1 MRNEK
6 KDDIEIDDLEKTE
19 LTIEI
24 KPVKKS
30 LTAEDVNVSIDIDKE
45 IEDLQKEL
53 ENLKNI
59 VEKKE
64 IEVIAYKYYM
74 YCDRKSVKAK
84 RDSNEYI
91 DVVYCIDMHNEK
103 NESFPKMIDILF
115 DLAYK
120 YRNVAEKTYIAKDE
134 LERCERY
141 FAEPNMVIF
150 DDPVR
155 MIAYQ
160 YLDYEK
166 YFGINEKTHLIDL
179 FYIFDTRKGEVIR
192 VKLRGKGEDIK
203 MEEICYQDRRTENL
217 ITRIIDFMHNY
228 TYLPCLRTDDCV

>member
-6 KDDIEIDDLEKTE
+6 KDDIEIEEKTE
-19 LTIEI
+19 LMIEI
-24 KPVKKS
+24 KPVKKPVV
-30 LTAEDVNVSIDIDKE
+30 EEVQVNVDIDKE
-45 IEDLQKEL
+45 IENLQKEL

-64 IEVIAYKYYM
+64 IEVIAYKYYT

-91 DVVYCIDMHNEK
+91 DVVYCVDMHNEK

-120 YRNVAEKTYIAKDE
+120 YRNVAEKAYAVRDE

-179 FYIFDTRKGEVIR
+179 FYIFDTRKGEIIR
-192 VKLRGKGEDIK
+192 IKLRGRGEDIK

-228 TYLPCLRTDDCV
+228 TYLPCIRTNDCV

>member
-1 MRNEK
+1 MSEK
-6 KDDIEIDDLEKTE
+6 KNDIEIDDEKTE
-19 LTIEI
+19 LVIEI
-24 KPVKKS
+24 KPVKKPEE
-30 LTAEDVNVSIDIDKE
+30 TQVKVNIDVDKE

-64 IEVIAYKYYM
+64 IEVISYKYYT
-74 YCDRKSVKAK
+74 YCDRKLVKAK
-84 RDSNEYI
+84 RDSDEYI
-91 DVVYCIDMHNEK
+91 DVVYCVDMHNEK

-120 YRNVAEKTYIAKDE
+120 YRNVAEKAYLMIDE
-134 LERCERY
+134 IERCERY
-141 FAEPNMVIF
+141 FGEPNMIIF

-155 MIAYQ
+155 AIVYQ

-166 YFGINEKTHLIDL
+166 YFGINEKTHLIDI
-179 FYIFDTRKGEVIR
+179 FYIFDTKKGEVIR
-192 VKLRGKGEDIK
+192 VKIRGKGEDVK

-217 ITRIIDFMHNY
+217 IARIVDFMNNY
-228 TYLPCLRTDDCV
+228 TYLPCLKTNSCV

>member
-1 MRNEK
+1 MSEK
-6 KDDIEIDDLEKTE
+6 KNNDDIEIDDLEKTE
-19 LTIEI
+19 LVLEM
-24 KPVKKS
+24 PVKKPVVEE
-30 LTAEDVNVSIDIDKE
+30 TVDIIDIDKE
-45 IEDLQKEL
+45 IENLQKEL
-53 ENLKNI
+53 KDLQNV

-64 IEVIAYKYYM
+64 AEVIAYKYYT
-74 YCDRKSVKAK
+74 YCDRRTVRAK

-91 DVVYCIDMHNEK
+91 DIVYCVDMHNEK

-120 YRNVAEKTYIAKDE
+120 YRNVVEKAYVIRDE

-141 FAEPNMVIF
+141 FAEPNMIIF

-166 YFGINEKTHLIDL
+166 YFGINKKTHLIDL
-179 FYIFDTRKGEVIR
+179 FYIFDTKKGEVIR
-192 VKLRGKGEDIK
+192 VKLRGEGEEDIK

-217 ITRIIDFMHNY
+217 IARIIDFMHNY
-228 TYLPCLRTDDCV
+228 TYLPCLKTSDCV